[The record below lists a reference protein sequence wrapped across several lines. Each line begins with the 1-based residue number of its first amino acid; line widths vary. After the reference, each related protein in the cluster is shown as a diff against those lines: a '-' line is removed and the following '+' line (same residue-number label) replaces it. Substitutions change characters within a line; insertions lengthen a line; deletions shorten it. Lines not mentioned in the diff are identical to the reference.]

1 MQLYTNL
8 AEHQPQALQPLANA
22 LMALGYGIDQPAQ
35 AMGMAD
41 IGAPEWVEKGFD
53 YENQQGISTGKILGF
68 LKPKF
73 TSQYTNGTLEDFGV
87 IAVDVAQ

>member
-1 MQLYTNL
+1 
-8 AEHQPQALQPLANA
+8 
-22 LMALGYGIDQPAQ
+22 
-35 AMGMAD
+35 MAD

-73 TSQYTNGTLEDFGV
+73 NSIYAGNTTQDFGV
-87 IAVDVAQ
+87 ISVYVAQ